1 MFELF
6 AQQYALDEKF
16 GITLEYPTH
25 PNPNPNPN
33 LNPYPNPNPNH
44 N

>member
-1 MFELF
+1 MLLKKEMNTPLHV
-6 AQQYALDEKF
+6 Q
-16 GITLEYPTH
+16 GINLEYPTH

-33 LNPYPNPNPNH
+33 PNH